1 MKTTVTRHNFIDSF
15 TGGYKE
21 NFSYDGK
28 LAMFEYIEEMEEEM
42 GIELELDPIAL
53 CCEYS
58 EYDSLKEFH
67 ENYDKEEYPD
77 LETLREHTQVIE
89 ISGTDGFLIQDF

>member
-1 MKTTVTRHNFIDSF
+1 MKNTVTRHDFIDSF
-15 TGGYKE
+15 GDRE

-28 LAMFEYIEEMEEEM
+28 LALFEYIEEMEEEM

-53 CCEYS
+53 CCDYAEY
-58 EYDSLKEFH
+58 ENLKEFQG
-67 ENYDKEEYPD
+67 EYDKEEYPD

-89 ISGTDGFLIQDF
+89 LSGTDGFIIQAF